1 MKTPQLP
8 PLIIKKSPSAFYV
21 YTYKNKWDPEKK
33 RSYRAS
39 FKKVGTVTSGE
50 KEGRIRWDDHFL
62 AERPELRDFICE
74 RKGKDYVFT
83 PMNEG
88 GFTLSQ
94 AMEVKQLHAGAL
106 PGHWISSLFN
116 LPLEKLS
123 KQPFLSAGTI

>member
-50 KEGRIRWDDHFL
+50 KEGRIRWDDHFFLCL
-62 AERPELRDFICE
+62 APYIVQSPDRRGL
-74 RKGKDYVFT
+74 
-83 PMNEG
+83 
-88 GFTLSQ
+88 
-94 AMEVKQLHAGAL
+94 
-106 PGHWISSLFN
+106 
-116 LPLEKLS
+116 
-123 KQPFLSAGTI
+123 